1 MVALKGVR
9 VGMKYYNNVLN
20 DEELNFVNFITNK
33 DRWGFG
39 YISTDPG
46 TPIWGFNKD
55 EGRPV
60 AELITSKLDGYELL
74 EFQINGQTIG
84 LHSAPHNDWDWEYK
98 GKGYV
103 PIPDGNSIK
112 LVECTHVFIFFF
124 QHWEYQW
131 GGRLHIFEKNKPI
144 VITPEKNTGVLFDAS
159 IKHYAEGPIKNN
171 IMRKSIGIKLK
182 KSE

>member
-20 DEELNFVNFITNK
+20 DEELNFVNSITNK

-84 LHSAPHNDWDWEYK
+84 LHGAIHND
-98 GKGYV
+98 
-103 PIPDGNSIK
+103 K

-124 QHWEYQW
+124 QYWEYKW
-131 GGRLHIFEKNKPI
+131 GGRLHVLPEKDKPI
-144 VITPEKNTGVLFDAS
+144 VITPEKNTGVLFNAS